1 VAEAHQTAME
11 APGDVGGVREAALQA
26 LSAPLSWRTAVS
38 DELPVTCPA
47 CGNRFEPFLRF
58 QVGRRPWPWWNLLC
72 LGPPRPF
79 LALIC
84 WACKEIVGYE

>member
-1 VAEAHQTAME
+1 
-11 APGDVGGVREAALQA
+11 
-26 LSAPLSWRTAVS
+26 VS

-72 LGPPRPF
+72 LF

-84 WACKEIVGYE
+84 WACKEIVGYEGARGYELLPKFRAHPDTTGGRR